1 MDFRDSVSYLLSKLT
16 TAHRNL
22 LEKSVQEV
30 GLHSGQVFV
39 LFELWKKDGQRQV
52 DLAEKLNLAAPTVNK
67 ILGGMLQADLVTR
80 ERYEDDARSTRIYLT
95 DKGRNVREAL
105 EVKWADI
112 EEQTVM
118 GLTDTE
124 ALILKQLLA
133 KLLGEEE
140 VNYQGA
146 TIRCRIVASFKS
158 LMLGGFRR

>member
-95 DKGRNVREAL
+95 DKGRNVRDAL
-105 EVKWADI
+105 ELKWTDI

-118 GLTDTE
+118 GLTETE

-133 KLLGEEE
+133 KLLGEE
-140 VNYQGA
+140 
-146 TIRCRIVASFKS
+146 
-158 LMLGGFRR
+158 

>member
-1 MDFRDSVSYLLSKLT
+1 MEFRDTVSYLLSKLT

-22 LEKSVQEV
+22 LEKSVQEI

-39 LFELWKKDGQRQV
+39 LLELWKKDGQRQV

-80 ERYEDDARSTRIYLT
+80 ERYEDDARSTRIYLKE
-95 DKGRNVREAL
+95 KGKAVQSDLEA
-105 EVKWADI
+105 KWSDI

-118 GLTDTE
+118 GLTETE

-133 KLLGEEE
+133 KLLGEE
-140 VNYQGA
+140 
-146 TIRCRIVASFKS
+146 
-158 LMLGGFRR
+158 

>member
-22 LEKSVQEV
+22 LEKSVQAV

-67 ILGGMLQADLVTR
+67 ILGGMLQAELVTR
-80 ERYEDDARSTRIYLT
+80 ERYEDDARSTRIFLT
-95 DKGRNVREAL
+95 DKGRNIRDAL
-105 EVKWADI
+105 EVKWVDI

-118 GLTDTE
+118 GLTETE
-124 ALILKQLLA
+124 ALILKQLLT
-133 KLLGEEE
+133 KLLGEE
-140 VNYQGA
+140 
-146 TIRCRIVASFKS
+146 
-158 LMLGGFRR
+158 